1 MKNIST
7 GSGYILFRDNQTN
20 NEKYLGINKELV
32 YYLFNGKNI
41 TFYRKDN
48 DEPFKNPL
56 FTIDIPFDLDGQTID
71 DTNYEEIL
79 ASLFNTGGIT
89 GEYVKTIN
97 NLSGVVYL
105 TANDLNAYTKN
116 QVDVLIS
123 TITGNITNI
132 DSTITSIENSITNI
146 GNELVDIHNEITSI
160 ENDITDIETKVE
172 DNTNAIT
179 NINQELANKLEADD
193 ILAGDNIS
201 IDKNGNE
208 VTINSELEWGNI
220 TGDIDNQNDLTEL
233 IENITSTSIDKLVV
247 TSLPSTD
254 GQGNI
259 NITKTN
265 LSSGV
270 SSDSKLNLDIV
281 SSTNNGLMTKE
292 SYTLLETLQ
301 STVNNLQIAGGKYIG
316 QSFDTKAD
324 LNNYVVPDTVNQGD
338 FTFVQTDET
347 KNNSTTQYAW
357 SGTQW
362 EFVIIIN
369 EELIGIATTTSL
381 GVVKS
386 LNTNGKVF
394 VETDGTMS
402 LVGYDSINSNI
413 TSIGNDLDDHVQDFN
428 NPHQVT
434 KSQIGLGNVDNTSD
448 ANKPISSATN
458 TALNAKA
465 NTADVY
471 TKTDIDNKLTVG
483 GDLTGSIPNLQIAAN
498 TVGNTELQ
506 DGINHSK
513 IAAAVTPY
521 ILGRNGTGTTETPIA
536 MSVSQVQSM
545 LGLPDDSNIK
555 KTNEI
560 LAVAYVDTLPT
571 SPVAGTIYFTPI
583 V

>member
-7 GSGYILFRDNQTN
+7 SSGYILFRDNQTN

-89 GEYVKTIN
+89 GQYVQSIN

-132 DSTITSIENSITNI
+132 DSTITSIENTITNI
-146 GNELVDIHNEITSI
+146 GNELIDIHNEIVSI
-160 ENDITDIETKVE
+160 ENDITAIETKVE

-193 ILAGDNIS
+193 ILAGQNIS
-201 IDKNGNE
+201 IDRNGNE
-208 VTINSELEWGNI
+208 LTINSELEWGNI

-233 IENITSTSIDKLVV
+233 IENITSSSIDKLVV
-247 TSLPSTD
+247 TSIPDTD

-301 STVNNLQIAGGKYIG
+301 STVNNLQTAGGKYIG

-338 FTFVQTDET
+338 FTFVQTDES

-362 EFVIIIN
+362 QFVIIVN
-369 EELIGIATTTSL
+369 EESIGIATTTSL

-386 LNTNGKVF
+386 LNSNGKVF

-402 LVGYDSINSNI
+402 VVGYDSINSNI
-413 TSIGNDLDDHVQDFN
+413 TSIGNDLDDHVQDYN

-434 KSQIGLGNVDNTSD
+434 KAQIGLGNVDNTSD
-448 ANKPISSATN
+448 ANKPISSAVN
-458 TALNAKA
+458 TALNLKA

-521 ILGRNGTGTTETPIA
+521 MLGRNGTGTTETPVA
-536 MSVSQVQSM
+536 MSISQVQSM

-571 SPVAGTIYFTPI
+571 TPVAGTIYFTPI